1 MSTMKVLNMAG
12 AEVGTVELNDAIFGI
27 EPNPTVVHEVVKN
40 HLANCRQG
48 TQSALTRAE
57 VSGGGR
63 KPWRQKGT
71 GHARQGS
78 TRAPQWTHGGI
89 VFAPKPRSYSYVL
102 NKKVKRLAMKSAL
115 SAKAAAGEIIVIDSI
130 KMDAIK
136 TKDFRAFLSAV
147 KADGKSLVVTPA
159 KDETVI
165 KSARNIPGVETAM
178 AGLINVYD
186 ILKAKYLV
194 LDKEALAVIQEVFAY
209 WLTYTTSSSA
219 PSSPSAPWKP
229 PRIRSTSLKWLPPP
243 ARSRSRTP
251 WSRSS
256 A

>member
-1 MSTMKVLNMAG
+1 MSAIKVLNMAG
-12 AEVGTVELNDAIFGI
+12 AEVGTVERNDSIFGI
-27 EPNPTVVHEVVKN
+27 EPNTAVVHEVVKN

-57 VSGGGR
+57 VSGGGK

-130 KMDAIK
+130 KMDSIK
-136 TKDFRAFLSAV
+136 TKDFRAFLNAV

-159 KDETVI
+159 KDEIVV
-165 KSARNIPGVETAM
+165 KSARNIPGVETSM
-178 AGLINVYD
+178 ANLINVYD

-194 LDKEALAVIQEVFAY
+194 LDKEALTVIEEVFA
-209 WLTYTTSSSA
+209 
-219 PSSPSAPWKP
+219 
-229 PRIRSTSLKWLPPP
+229 
-243 ARSRSRTP
+243 
-251 WSRSS
+251 
-256 A
+256 

>member
-27 EPNPTVVHEVVKN
+27 EPNEVVVHEVVKN

-57 VSGGGR
+57 VSGGGK

-89 VFAPKPRSYSYVL
+89 VFAPKPRDYSYVL
-102 NKKVKRLAMKSAL
+102 NKKVKRLALKSVL
-115 SAKAAAGEIIVIDSI
+115 SAKAAEGKLVVIDSI

-136 TKDFRAFLSAV
+136 TADFRKFLNAV
-147 KADGKSLVVTPA
+147 KVDGKAVVVTPEV
-159 KDETVI
+159 DTVI
-165 KSARNIPGVETAM
+165 VKSARNIPGVLTTIAN
-178 AGLINVYD
+178 LLNVYD
-186 ILKAKYLV
+186 IINAQYLV
-194 LDKEALAVIQEVFAY
+194 VDQAALAKIEEVYA
-209 WLTYTTSSSA
+209 
-219 PSSPSAPWKP
+219 
-229 PRIRSTSLKWLPPP
+229 
-243 ARSRSRTP
+243 
-251 WSRSS
+251 
-256 A
+256 